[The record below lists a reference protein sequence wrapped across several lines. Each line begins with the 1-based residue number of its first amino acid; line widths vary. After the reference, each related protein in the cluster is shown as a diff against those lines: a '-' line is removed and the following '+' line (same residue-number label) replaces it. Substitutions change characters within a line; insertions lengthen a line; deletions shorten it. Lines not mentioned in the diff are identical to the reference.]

1 MSDKAA
7 SPRHAQAR
15 SLEQAASTIF
25 VLTALLPLLIFVY
38 ILFTLDVLQNPRVQL
53 GLGLSL
59 AISVLG
65 FSVLRTV
72 MRRTSE
78 VLQLLV
84 RAEPQGAPPAP
95 RPAAPAEHEPQRQ
108 PAASAR
114 VKGAA
119 SSTAA
124 ADSAPAIGSIR
135 ELRDAADAV
144 ARRWKREAEPLIGRP
159 VRVSVAHLDQPEVG
173 TIARLTADGL
183 VLEQD
188 GQEFGVLW
196 RLVSSIEADPVV
208 EDAGPPVV

>member
-1 MSDKAA
+1 MSDKVA

-95 RPAAPAEHEPQRQ
+95 RPTAPAQHEPQRQ

-144 ARRWKREAEPLIGRP
+144 VRRWKREAEPLIGCP
-159 VRVSVAHLDQPEVG
+159 VRVSVAHLEQPEVG
-173 TIARLTADGL
+173 TLARVTADGL

-188 GQEFGVLW
+188 RQEFGVLW
-196 RLVSSIEADPVV
+196 RLVSSIEADPST
-208 EDAGPPVV
+208 EDA

>member
-7 SPRHAQAR
+7 RPRHAQAR

-84 RAEPQGAPPAP
+84 RAEPQAVSPAP
-95 RPAAPAEHEPQRQ
+95 RPTAPAEHEPQRQ

-159 VRVSVAHLDQPEVG
+159 VRVSVAHLEQPEVG
-173 TIARLTADGL
+173 TIARVTADGL

-196 RLVSSIEADPVV
+196 RLVSSIEADPG
-208 EDAGPPVV
+208 EP